1 MGKRFHWTFAVVLA
15 GAVAGCLAKVPAA
28 APFPAAPEVAR
39 NLMVGFKAG
48 TPPEHLQAGGA
59 ELTQTRT
66 LSMGDPVGFYQMPS
80 AAPVSAVLDAL
91 RRRPDVSWVQQDSVQ
106 RPSAWPDDPDLWLQ
120 WALGTTYL
128 DPDPLWQR
136 NIDASHVR
144 VAVLD
149 TGIDPYHPEFAGRL
163 LMGLNAL
170 TGNTDSEDT
179 DGHGTHVAGIIGA
192 AGNNGIGVAGVCWQ
206 CQLLSVKV
214 LDKHGGDDEEALQG
228 IVYAVNNGAQVINMS
243 FNSEATSPNNAY
255 LRAIDYALSRNVV
268 VVAAAGNDG
277 GAVTQPANTPGLL
290 AVAATTQANTL
301 ATYSNRGP
309 QVGIAAPGDAIFS
322 TLPGDNYGADTGTS
336 MAAPFVAGAA
346 AILRAE
352 HPSWTAPQIIDALE
366 GATDPVVSLT
376 DPTLRIGRL
385 DLSKL
390 P

>member
-15 GAVAGCLAKVPAA
+15 GTVAGCLAKVPAA
-28 APFPAAPEVAR
+28 APFPAAPAVAR

-48 TPPEHLQAGGA
+48 SPPKLLQAGRTA
-59 ELTQTRT
+59 LTQTKT
-66 LSMGDPVGFYQMPS
+66 LFMGDPVGFYQLPT
-80 AAPVSAVLDAL
+80 AASVRAVETAL
-91 RRRPDVSWVQQDSVQ
+91 RLQPDVSWVQPDSVQ
-106 RPSAWPDDPDLWLQ
+106 RPSAWPNDPDLWLQ
-120 WALGTTYL
+120 WALGATYL

-149 TGIDPYHPEFAGRL
+149 TGVDPYHPEFAGRL
-163 LMGLNAL
+163 LLGLNAL
-170 TGNTDSEDT
+170 TGRTDSEDT

-214 LDKHGGDDEEALQG
+214 LDKQGGDDEEALEG

-243 FNSEATSPNNAY
+243 FNSEATSLSSAY
-255 LRAIDYALSRNVV
+255 QRAIAYAVSRNVV

-301 ATYSNRGP
+301 AVYSNRGP
-309 QVGIAAPGDAIFS
+309 QVGIAAPGDAILS
-322 TLPGDNYGADTGTS
+322 TLPDDEYGSDTGTS
-336 MAAPFVAGAA
+336 MAAPFVSGAA

-352 HPSWTAPQIIDALE
+352 HPSWTAPRIIDALE
-366 GATDPVVSLT
+366 SATDPVVSLS

>member
-1 MGKRFHWTFAVVLA
+1 MGKRFQWTFAAVLA

-28 APFPAAPEVAR
+28 APFPRVPEVTR
-39 NLMVGFKAG
+39 NLMVGFKTGAPPKLLQVDG
-48 TPPEHLQAGGA
+48 TD
-59 ELTQTRT
+59 LTQTKT
-66 LSMGDPVGFYQMPS
+66 LFMGSPVGFYQMPS
-80 AAPVSAVLDAL
+80 SAPVSAVLGLL
-91 RRRPDVSWVQQDSVQ
+91 RQRPDVSWVQQDSVQ
-106 RPSAWPDDPDLWLQ
+106 RPSTWPNDPDLWLQ
-120 WALGTTYL
+120 WAFGTTYL

-136 NIDASHVR
+136 NIDASHVT

-170 TGNTDSEDT
+170 TGHTDSEDT

-214 LDKHGGDDEEALQG
+214 LDKDGGDDEEALQG

-243 FNSEATSPNNAY
+243 FNSEATSTNDAY
-255 LRAIDYALSRNVV
+255 QRAIAYALSRNVV

-301 ATYSNRGP
+301 AIYSNRGP

-322 TLPGDNYGADTGTS
+322 TLPDDSYGADTGTS
-336 MAAPFVAGAA
+336 MAAPFVSGAA

-352 HPSWTAPQIIDALE
+352 HPSWSATEIIDALE
-366 GATDPVVSLT
+366 SATDPVVSLS